1 MGDRN
6 TKIKMFDTQ
15 MYLKGLRGGR
25 WYDEEDQGFHEGL
38 GPTVPQGLVGSSIL
52 EALR

>member
-6 TKIKMFDTQ
+6 TKIKMLDTQ
-15 MYLKGLRGGR
+15 MYVKGLRGGR

-38 GPTVPQGLVGSSIL
+38 GPTVP
-52 EALR
+52 